1 MYCKTITKEI
11 FDSYIANDSDTVL
24 EGAITNTFGS
34 TTFWRF
40 VRVPLAKG
48 EHYVEALYKHDFGSF
63 PLAMG
68 ANHFSIKNG
77 LEFMAFIVDSKETC
91 CKSISLM
98 MLFEDCKHA
107 DSNWVT
113 DKMKE
118 AFFSYIEKTYAPSAE
133 TLENDNIRFQAYESA
148 AKQYVFDRENDTTAL
163 GMMLKLLEKFD
174 STTIVEYLANPTGW
188 AERFAKALEQ
198 SDIWDSFAKDYA
210 EPLAAYLILVRQHLD
225 AFKADPS
232 CWESV
237 CKNLMNAVE
246 DRKTVRLNLEANGKT
261 MQVTYPV
268 AGIEFHDVVK
278 MKNLHTTPISPIR
291 HREDAERFLSEN
303 YWDIAFFKFSI
314 PFKIIKSVS
323 SGGKVIW
330 ENPVFGK

>member
-1 MYCKTITKEI
+1 MYYKTITKEI

-24 EGAITNTFGS
+24 EGVVTNDFEGAA
-34 TTFWRF
+34 FRRF
-40 VRVPLAKG
+40 VRVSLAKG
-48 EHYVEALYKHDFGSF
+48 EHYVEALYEQDSGSF
-63 PLAMG
+63 PMAMD
-68 ANHFSIKNG
+68 ANHFNIKNN
-77 LEFMAFIVDSKETC
+77 LEFMAFIVDRKETC

-133 TLENDNIRFQAYESA
+133 ALENDNTRFQAYESA
-148 AKQYVFDRENDTTAL
+148 AKQYVLNVENDTTAL
-163 GMMLKLLEKFD
+163 NMMLKLLKKFD
-174 STTIVEYLANPTGW
+174 DTTIVEYLANPTGW

-198 SDIWDSFAKDYA
+198 SGIWDSFAKDYA

-225 AFKADPS
+225 IFKADPS

-237 CKNLMNAVE
+237 CKNLMDAVE
-246 DRKTVRLNLEANGKT
+246 NRKTVRLNLEANGKT

-278 MKNLHTTPISPIR
+278 MKNLHTSPISPTR
-291 HREDAERFLSEN
+291 HREDVERFLSKN
-303 YWDIAFFKFSI
+303 YWEITYFKFII
-314 PFKIIKSVS
+314 PFKVIKSVS
-323 SGGKVIW
+323 SGGKEIW
-330 ENPVFGK
+330 ENPYFGG